1 MSLGVFNSAA
11 FTTAGGLTFGAAAT
25 MPSQSPTDHWG
36 PRYLAMSAKIG
47 PIVLAVQERE
57 TIYIPI
63 ILSAA
68 ALALGV
74 ALLLTLR
81 GR

>member
-1 MSLGVFNSAA
+1 MSMTKIIGILLIMAGVLGLIY
-11 FTTAGGLTFGAAAT
+11 GGFSYTKET
-25 MPSQSPTDHWG
+25 H
-36 PRYLAMSAKIG
+36 SAKLG

-57 TIYIPI
+57 TVYVPV

-68 ALALGV
+68 AIALGV

-81 GR
+81 IR

>member
-1 MSLGVFNSAA
+1 MGIGKRIGILLI
-11 FTTAGGLTFGAAAT
+11 AGGALGLLYGGFTYTKETHSAT
-25 MPSQSPTDHWG
+25 
-36 PRYLAMSAKIG
+36 LG

-57 TIYIPI
+57 TIYVPV

-68 ALALGV
+68 AIALGV

-81 GR
+81 IK

>member
-1 MSLGVFNSAA
+1 MGIGKSIGILLI
-11 FTTAGGLTFGAAAT
+11 AGGALGLLYGGFTYTKETHSAT
-25 MPSQSPTDHWG
+25 
-36 PRYLAMSAKIG
+36 LG

-57 TIYIPI
+57 TIYVPV

-68 ALALGV
+68 AIALGV

-81 GR
+81 IK